1 MADSSAGEKIITALF
16 TRMAAFTG
24 VASTRIAW
32 PGVDFTPP
40 ASGTWVEVKHF
51 PSEPDNPWLGNDE
64 PVDFTG
70 YMQVTA
76 CGKKGQG
83 IMPVKRVADDVVG
96 HFPKGTKMTSNG
108 VLVKIE
114 RQPGALSVIE
124 DNGQIRIPVPV
135 RYRAIA

>member
-1 MADSSAGEKIITALF
+1 
-16 TRMAAFTG
+16 
-24 VASTRIAW
+24 
-32 PGVDFTPP
+32 
-40 ASGTWVEVKHF
+40 
-51 PSEPDNPWLGNDE
+51 
-64 PVDFTG
+64 
-70 YMQVTA
+70 
-76 CGKKGQG
+76 
-83 IMPVKRVADDVVG
+83 MPVKRVADDVVG